1 MTHTLLHRD
10 DPSIENFRGVFFK
23 IRKALGTTAFG
34 LNEVVLPPGMAGN
47 EHDEVETG
55 HEEVYIVLDGTGRFV
70 IDGAEVDVAAGDYL
84 HVAPAATRQVTAGPE
99 GLRFVAIGG
108 PPRPAYDG
116 RPSL

>member
-84 HVAPAATRQVTAGPE
+84 HIAPVATRQVTAGPE
-99 GLRFVAIGG
+99 GLRFVAVGG
-108 PPRPAYDG
+108 QARPEHDG